1 MGLRLTTRR
10 KYGQGVEIKRKIENK
25 KMSKRQKVAYSGMG
39 GEEPSFLKAF
49 KARVGYQEPDNEKDM
64 EAKKAKLDQMLND
77 DSLPDELPQVVSLGK
92 GVSEADAACF
102 LEAKAAPAEAR
113 EKEKEEAGE
122 KEEEKL
128 EEKMQEKT
136 KPEETE
142 EENDAKLIKTKT
154 QKVASIGGKEKEKK
168 KKKKSKMKAVKNTAL
183 LSFDD

>member
-1 MGLRLTTRR
+1 MGNAPKVRSRSRNKTENREQKNVKTPESGLFWHGRRGALFSEGFQGTRWL
-10 KYGQGVEIKRKIENK
+10 
-25 KMSKRQKVAYSGMG
+25 S
-39 GEEPSFLKAF
+39 
-49 KARVGYQEPDNEKDM
+49 DNEKDM

-128 EEKMQEKT
+128 EEKNARE
-136 KPEETE
+136 
-142 EENDAKLIKTKT
+142 
-154 QKVASIGGKEKEKK
+154 
-168 KKKKSKMKAVKNTAL
+168 
-183 LSFDD
+183 